1 MLSKS
6 RRKKEKI
13 DGGNQMSK
21 LIWFFIME
29 IVLIDDKRISM
40 YKQARKVVS
49 IKLKKINLGI

>member
-1 MLSKS
+1 
-6 RRKKEKI
+6 
-13 DGGNQMSK
+13 MSK

-40 YKQARKVVS
+40 YKQARKVVL

>member
-1 MLSKS
+1 
-6 RRKKEKI
+6 
-13 DGGNQMSK
+13 MSK

-40 YKQARKVVS
+40 YKQARKIVS